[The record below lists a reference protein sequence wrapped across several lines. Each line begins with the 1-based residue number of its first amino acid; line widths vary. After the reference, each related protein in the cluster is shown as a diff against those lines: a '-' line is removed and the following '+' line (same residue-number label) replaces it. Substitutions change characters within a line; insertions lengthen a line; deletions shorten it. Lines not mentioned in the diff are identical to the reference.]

1 MRELLE
7 KKFFPSVIKP
17 GRYAGG
23 ELGQIVKDPT
33 GRLKYLHCYP
43 DKYELGHSYPG
54 LQILYHLVNQ
64 QDHLLCERA
73 FAIDRD
79 AEEVIRRE
87 HLTLFSLETGRP
99 ARAFDAIGFTLVDET
114 VYTNLLA
121 MIELAGISLHSSE
134 RREDD
139 PIIMAGGPAVYNP
152 EPLAPFIDLFFIGD
166 AEDGLLE
173 ILSLLHQ
180 NREKKRHEKLVMLA
194 QQVESIYV
202 PALYEEHRRPLV
214 EGIPERIKARV
225 ARELKAQNYPS
236 QPIVPLIEVVHNH
249 LGIEIMRGCPQ
260 GCRFCMAGSIYRPV
274 RIRSQND
281 VLQQIETQLGNTG
294 YDEVTLLSLSATDY
308 PEIEPLTTTL
318 IRRYES
324 QRVSIGL
331 PSLRP
336 GSISPTLLDAVKRVR
351 KSGLTI
357 APEAGSERLRLF
369 IRKDFP
375 DAAIFD
381 TARLAFERGWMT
393 IKLYFMLGLPTET
406 DDDLLGI
413 AHICR
418 TISQIGREFPGNK
431 TINVTLSPFIPKAHT
446 PFQWDEVLTEDEVE
460 RRIQLVKRST
470 RAGQVSFKINSPRL
484 AILSALL
491 GRGGRQIADVIETAY
506 RSGCRFEGWGEEF
519 DFQKWMAAFQ
529 QHQIDVAGL
538 LRPIPFSAPLPWG
551 HIDKGVTLEHLA
563 SERQRTSVQLRDYVP
578 PQFIQSTEQAA
589 TQFTEYGRG
598 KKKVPTRNL
607 AAPTKNRFRLRWG
620 KSARY
625 RYMSHLDNL
634 RLLERAIRRSGMPVA
649 YSQGFNPGMKLS
661 FGPPLPLGF
670 TSETEFVDVTL
681 ETTMMNYMLD
691 SLKGKLPEGIGI
703 YDARIVLGN
712 TTSLS
717 ASLNRVVYTA
727 PLNCWSDVKALEEAI
742 TRLQTNTELVID
754 RPSKG
759 ETKRIDIRPAIHE
772 LRCNDDT
779 LSMTLGL
786 GDGGY
791 ARPNEVA
798 EFLTDG
804 LLYPTGGMPF
814 HRKAMFRVE
823 PDGTKIDAMDL

>member
-1 MRELLE
+1 MRDLLE

-23 ELGQIVKDPT
+23 ELGQIVKDPA

-64 QDHLLCERA
+64 QENLLCERA

-87 HLTLFSLETGRP
+87 NLTLFSLETGRP

-121 MIELAGISLHSSE
+121 MIELAGISIHSSE

-152 EPLAPFIDLFFIGD
+152 EPLAPFVDLFFIGD
-166 AEDGLLE
+166 AEEGLIE
-173 ILSLLHQ
+173 ILHLLHQ
-180 NREKKRHEKLVMLA
+180 NCGMTRREKLVRLA
-194 QQVESIYV
+194 QQVESVYI
-202 PALYEEHRRPLV
+202 PALYDNNGQPAV
-214 EGIPERIKARV
+214 EGVPKRIKARV
-225 ARELKAQNYPS
+225 ARELKPQNYPS

-281 VLQQIETQLGNTG
+281 ILQQIETQLGNTG
-294 YDEVTLLSLSATDY
+294 YDEVSLLSLSATDY

-318 IRRYES
+318 IRRYEA

-336 GSISPTLLDAVKRVR
+336 GSVSPTLLDAVKRVR

-357 APEAGSERLRLF
+357 APEAGTERLRLF

-393 IKLYFMLGLPTET
+393 LKLYFMLGLPTET

-418 TISQIGREFPGNK
+418 TISQIGREYPGNK

-460 RRIQLVKRST
+460 RRIQFIKRAT
-470 RAGQVSFKINSPRL
+470 RTGQVNFKINNPRL

-491 GRGGRQIADVIETAY
+491 GRGGRQIAPVIESAY

-519 DFQKWMAAFQ
+519 DFQKWLGAFAER
-529 QHQIDVAGL
+529 HIDVAGL
-538 LRPIPFSAPLPWG
+538 LKPIPFSANLPWG
-551 HIDKGVTLEHLA
+551 HIDKGISPEHLA
-563 SERQRTSVQLRDYVP
+563 AERQRTSVQLRDYSP
-578 PQFIQSTEQAA
+578 PQFIQSSDEVA
-589 TQFTEYGRG
+589 TPFTEYGRG

-607 AAPTKNRFRLRWG
+607 AAPTKNRIRLRWG
-620 KSARY
+620 KSSRY

-634 RLLERAIRRSGMPVA
+634 RLLERAIRRSRLPVA

-670 TSETEFVDVTL
+670 TSESEFVDVTL
-681 ETTMMNYMLD
+681 ETTMMTYMLD
-691 SLKGKLPEGIGI
+691 NLKSKLPDGISVEE
-703 YDARIVLGN
+703 ARIVLGN
-712 TTSLS
+712 TASLS

-727 PLNCWSDVKALEEAI
+727 PAACWGNAHV
-742 TRLQTNTELVID
+742 LQEGIVGILARGELPID

-772 LRCNDDT
+772 LTVSDDT
-779 LSMTLGL
+779 VFMTLGL

-798 EFLTDG
+798 EYLTDG

-814 HRKAMFRVE
+814 HRKSMYRME
-823 PDGTKIDAMDL
+823 PDGRKIEGMDL